1 LNNLE
6 NELLLTEKETIDKIN
21 YGYDGYSWDGEN
33 KVYNP
38 FSTLKLFN
46 SNEFSNY
53 WFETATPEFLINVL
67 KTLKDYKKVLKPIIV
82 K

>member
-1 LNNLE
+1 MNNLE